1 MRHLVDRILLKNML
15 FVIVLNTFLINKRP
29 NAKYSVPRK
38 GLPSF
43 NVLLK
48 RRKKYILHSTN
59 FFVVKQRN
67 HDILIF
73 A

>member
-38 GLPSF
+38 CLPSF

-48 RRKKYILHSTN
+48 RRKKYILHGTN